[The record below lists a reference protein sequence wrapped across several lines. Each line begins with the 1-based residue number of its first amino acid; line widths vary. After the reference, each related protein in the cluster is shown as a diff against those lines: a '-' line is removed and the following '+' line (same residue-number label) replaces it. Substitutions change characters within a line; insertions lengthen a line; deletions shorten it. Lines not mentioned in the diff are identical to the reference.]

1 MGLLDALRD
10 PQFRSDV
17 GTNTRNL
24 FQQAS
29 NNAASNVTAPID
41 IMAWL
46 LRKGGVPVP
55 QNPMGGS
62 EWAKDAGFTREVP
75 DGAPKVAGDTLG
87 MLALLLGAGKSKEIA
102 GGLLKGEE
110 AVGRASTNQLNKWAE
125 VEKNFPARGNS
136 QRGAVVYHGSPHKF
150 DRFDASKIGTG
161 EGAQAYGHGLYLAES
176 PEVALQYSNIRAAP
190 NMEFHAG
197 GKKLSGLEKA
207 IADDLTANGK
217 AVAMLNA
224 KANGPEWLAAYE
236 RIANEPVTRGA
247 VYKVDLPD
255 TAIARMLDWD
265 KPLSQQAPGVTESLS
280 RIAQSKNP
288 QMARYW
294 RESVGMDD
302 AAKTA
307 LRKRLGINIFDTI
320 DQGGAAYQSL
330 GGSAENALRQA
341 GIPGIRYLDQG
352 SRGAGQGT
360 SNFVVFPGE
369 ESMLKILLRNGQ
381 PLP

>member
-29 NNAASNVTAPID
+29 NSAASNVTAPVD

-46 LRKGGVPVP
+46 LRKGGMPIP
-55 QNPMGGS
+55 QNHLAGS

-102 GGLLKGEE
+102 GGLLKGGENLS
-110 AVGRASTNQLNKWAE
+110 APATMNKQ
-125 VEKNFPARGNS
+125 K
-136 QRGAVVYHGSPHKF
+136 GAIVYHGSPHKF

-161 EGAQAYGHGLYLAES
+161 EGAQAYGHGLYLTES
-176 PEVALQYSNIRAAP
+176 PEVAKSYLAAGQSVTAKSRPQEMVARAIDAS
-190 NMEFHAG
+190 AG
-197 GKKLSGLEKA
+197 DEKA
-207 IADDLTANGK
+207 
-217 AVAMLNA
+217 AVQ
-224 KANGPEWLAAYE
+224 WLRQRLKGSPKEYQSIFTEA
-236 RIANEPVTRGA
+236 ISGFDNLKPQSTL
-247 VYKVDLPD
+247 YKVDLPD

-280 RIAQSKNP
+280 KIAQSKNP

-294 RESVGMDD
+294 RESIGMDD

-307 LRKRLGINIFDTI
+307 LRKRLGVNIFDTI
-320 DQGGAAYQSL
+320 DQGGAAYQSF
-330 GGSAENALRQA
+330 GGGAENALRQA